1 MHASEFQARNKI
13 TKEIV
18 AIKKMSYNGKQAAE
32 VSCKAMIKAMI
43 LLFRDTFQFCEALLF
58 PFNNC
63 PHLSFI

>member
-43 LLFRDTFQFCEALLF
+43 LLFRDIFQFCEALLL
-58 PFNNC
+58 PFKNC
-63 PHLSFI
+63 PHVSFI